1 MVRGC
6 FACPMQNRDFSLVFQ
21 YPYDNYA
28 SLDSQIR
35 KLYNDLRYANV
46 GNKIEFYS
54 TWEFG
59 NFNFQYLF
67 LNWIISVIDRAKV
80 TKFGT
85 PLAEGHSGT
94 VSQIFNLGPSFYFM
108 KSRKLSCK
116 KW

>member
-1 MVRGC
+1 M
-6 FACPMQNRDFSLVFQ
+6 
-21 YPYDNYA
+21 
-28 SLDSQIR
+28 
-35 KLYNDLRYANV
+35 LYNDLKHANV
-46 GNKIEFYS
+46 GNKIEVYS

-59 NFNFQYLF
+59 NFSFQYF
-67 LNWIISVIDRAKV
+67 FFNWIISVIDRAKV

-85 PLAEGHSGT
+85 PLVEGHSEGT